1 MKALKSKTPY
11 LILLAALFCI
21 AATDSFL
28 WSQKVDPLVVD
39 VDTVEEAQSTT
50 PNSYIRIALNNE
62 DE

>member
-50 PNSYIRIALNNE
+50 SNSYIRVALNNE

>member
-11 LILLAALFCI
+11 LILLATLFCI

-39 VDTVEEAQSTT
+39 VDRIEETRSST
-50 PNSYIRIALNNE
+50 PNSYIKIALINE
-62 DE
+62 NE